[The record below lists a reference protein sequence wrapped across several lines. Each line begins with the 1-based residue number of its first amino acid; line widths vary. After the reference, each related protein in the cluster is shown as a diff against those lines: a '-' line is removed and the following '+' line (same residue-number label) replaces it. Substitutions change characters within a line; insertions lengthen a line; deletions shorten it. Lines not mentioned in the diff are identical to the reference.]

1 MSGFLPEFRLSMPS
15 SLIKQAGCQFVSLG
29 QIVTHSPFRFPAKPS
44 NRLNPSH
51 LPTILPKNLKL
62 TYNSSEALLPPTSNP
77 PSLQCIATALPAMDL
92 HCNRLQILQRMQ
104 ACHRRVTCCERS
116 ATHQKT
122 KKKFNNQA
130 TQVHNP
136 PKTVYAV
143 KKSDTCNGTPPF
155 SHFRRRKFFSVKS
168 FSMLSQ
174 GLGFQVSMLR

>member
-1 MSGFLPEFRLSMPS
+1 MPS
-15 SLIKQAGCQFVSLG
+15 SLIKQAGCQFVGLG

-62 TYNSSEALLPPTSNP
+62 TYNSSKALLPPTSNP

-104 ACHRRVTCCERS
+104 ACHGEFRLAAKDHRIKSRKNS
-116 ATHQKT
+116 R
-122 KKKFNNQA
+122 NWA
-130 TQVHNP
+130 TQGHNP

-155 SHFRRRKFFSVKS
+155 SHFNFL
-168 FSMLSQ
+168 LST
-174 GLGFQVSMLR
+174 FCFVFPTSPNKTD